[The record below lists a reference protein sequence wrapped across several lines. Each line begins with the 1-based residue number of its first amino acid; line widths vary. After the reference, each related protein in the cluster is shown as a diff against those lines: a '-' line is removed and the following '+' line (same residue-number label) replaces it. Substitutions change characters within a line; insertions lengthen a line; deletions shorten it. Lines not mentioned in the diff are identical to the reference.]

1 MYIFKIYSPKYAAF
15 ISEKQNKIERKILLT
30 MMRALAALNMG
41 RNLLH
46 LARCEVCSASEW
58 AHRNITVSILLLYLS
73 NEMLKTV
80 SFISELSIA

>member
-41 RNLLH
+41 RNG
-46 LARCEVCSASEW
+46 R
-58 AHRNITVSILLLYLS
+58 
-73 NEMLKTV
+73 
-80 SFISELSIA
+80 IAT